1 MKISDV
7 LKIVMGVGFF
17 AFSTVGLTASASH
30 SDQPSMDIACRYEMK
45 VTSHAKTKA
54 SSNNAWFFW
63 RKPDMIQTQDADG
76 DHGEIWERTANGSI
90 QYRKLYHADKT
101 AVEYMPAD
109 MPTNN
114 MSFDWFKLSGML
126 SQQELDTLKLVKKT
140 QVLGRSA
147 ELRKGKVNGQALE
160 VLWLPDEGVPA
171 SIIRKDKTGS
181 MELRLVEIT
190 PLSAAHRKPV
200 DIEEIA
206 NYRHIDAAD
215 FGDMENDPFV
225 KKVMAAEG
233 HQHHL
238 SEAVK
243 M

>member
-1 MKISDV
+1 MKRSDIF
-7 LKIVMGVGFF
+7 KILLGLGVFHFSSLAF
-17 AFSTVGLTASASH
+17 ADSASH
-30 SDQPSMDIACRYEMK
+30 SDQQAPEVACRYEMK
-45 VTSHAKTKA
+45 VTPHANTKTKPT
-54 SSNNAWFFW
+54 NNAWFFW

-76 DHGEIWERTANGSI
+76 DYGEIWERTNNGSI

-114 MSFDWFKLSGML
+114 VTLDWAKLSSML
-126 SQQELDTLKLVKKT
+126 SQAELDALKLVKKT

-147 ELRKGKVNGQALE
+147 ELHTGKMDGQSVE
-160 VLWLPDEGVPA
+160 VLWLPQEKLPA
-171 SIIRKDKTGS
+171 KILRRDKAGS
-181 MELRLVEIT
+181 TELRLAEISS
-190 PLSAAHRKPV
+190 LSAARWQPV
-200 DIEEIA
+200 NPEAIA

-233 HQHHL
+233 HHH
-238 SEAVK
+238 
-243 M
+243 

>member
-63 RKPDMIQTQDADG
+63 RKPDLIQTQDADG
-76 DHGEIWERTANGSI
+76 DHGEIWERTANGNI

-233 HQHHL
+233 HQHH
-238 SEAVK
+238 
-243 M
+243 